1 MELVDRILSLL
12 KEICSELTY
21 LKCILGKF
29 LHVLERIQLGYYFPN
44 RFFYQMR
51 LILIEII

>member
-1 MELVDRILSLL
+1 MELFDRILSLL

-29 LHVLERIQLGYYFPN
+29 LHVLERIQFSSA
-44 RFFYQMR
+44 
-51 LILIEII
+51 IIFQIVSSI